1 MSTNLDQL
9 LQEYRQNGFVVVR
22 QFLEAAALQEL
33 KDQLD
38 RYIREVVPGLPADN
52 AFYHDRDRPETLKQ
66 LNEMQD
72 DPFFDEIRRRS
83 PWVDLATRLL
93 GEQAVAKHPQWFNK
107 PPGIDHPT
115 PPHQDNYYFCLD
127 PDASITLWLAI
138 DPVNQHNGCLRY
150 LPGSHRGGLREH
162 DASNV
167 LGFSQGITDY
177 GDEQKEREEE
187 ICCQPGDLVVHHGE
201 MIHRADPNR
210 TADQPRR
217 AFAIVYRSESAKR
230 DETAYLKYQE
240 RLSQQHQQMGLKKV
254 DS

>member
-1 MSTNLDQL
+1 MSTNGEHL
-9 LQEYRQNGFVVVR
+9 LQEYQQNGFVVVR
-22 QFLEAAALQEL
+22 QFLTGSALEEL
-33 KDQLD
+33 KGQLD
-38 RYIREVVPGLPADN
+38 RFIRDVVPGLPAGN

-72 DPFFDEIRRRS
+72 DPYFGEIRDRS
-83 PWVDLATRLL
+83 QWLDLATRLL

-138 DPVNQHNGCLRY
+138 DPVDQQNGCLRY
-150 LPGSHRGGLREH
+150 LPGSHRDGLREH

-167 LGFSQGITDY
+167 LGFSQGVTDY
-177 GDEQKEREEE
+177 GEEEIAREVE

-201 MIHRADPNR
+201 VIHRADPNR
-210 TADQPRR
+210 TADRQRR
-217 AFAIVYRSESAKR
+217 AFAVVYRTESAKR
-230 DETAYLKYQE
+230 NETAYQAYQQ
-240 RLSQQHQQMGLKKV
+240 RLQNQHLAMGLKEE
-254 DS
+254 DA